1 MKTTENDLN
10 KYFYWYISNIIQMS
24 LSLSTQND
32 LLMSRLRAF
41 YSHDNYLNMKKIL
54 PYINGDSS
62 ISLRLI
68 DWFVTNFSKKN
79 YTVYV
84 VERNNSSIRFKVF
97 IDYKLH
103 LRAYGKKKFDPFCR
117 WERIT
122 MPYENDTKI
131 ETTIGQLNF
140 FKWALENNILKFIEE
155 HRREIEEDMNS
166 RNLNVTM
173 KNTTNEL
180 VSTNKTRKK
189 RQELSLSATKSIK
202 KEDVEIIVRFNNS

>member
-1 MKTTENDLN
+1 
-10 KYFYWYISNIIQMS
+10 
-24 LSLSTQND
+24 
-32 LLMSRLRAF
+32 MSRLKAF
-41 YSHDNYLNMKKIL
+41 YGEDNHVNMKKIL

-68 DWFVTNFSKKN
+68 DWFVTNYSKKN
-79 YTVYV
+79 YTVYP
-84 VERNNSSIRFKVF
+84 VERNNSNIRFKVF
-97 IDYKLH
+97 IDYKLR

-155 HRREIEEDMNS
+155 HRREIEEDMNA

-173 KNTTNEL
+173 KNTTNSPASL
-180 VSTNKTRKK
+180 TSTNKTRKK

-202 KEDVEIIVRFNNS
+202 KEEVEIIVRFNT

>member
-1 MKTTENDLN
+1 
-10 KYFYWYISNIIQMS
+10 
-24 LSLSTQND
+24 
-32 LLMSRLRAF
+32 MSRLRAF
-41 YSHDNYLNMKKIL
+41 YSEDNYSNMKRIL

-68 DWFVTNFSKKN
+68 DWFVTNYSKKN
-79 YTVYV
+79 YTVYG
-84 VERNNSSIRFKVF
+84 VERNNVNVRFKVF
-97 IDYKLH
+97 IDYKLR

-117 WERIT
+117 WERIV

-155 HRREIEEDMNS
+155 HRREIEEDMNT

-173 KNTTNEL
+173 KNTTNDL
-180 VSTNKTRKK
+180 PSTNKTRKK

-202 KEDVEIIVRFNNS
+202 KEEVEIIVRFNST

>member
-1 MKTTENDLN
+1 
-10 KYFYWYISNIIQMS
+10 MS

-32 LLMSRLRAF
+32 LLMSRLKAF
-41 YSHDNYLNMKKIL
+41 YGEDNHINMKRIL

-68 DWFVTNFSKKN
+68 DWFVTNYAKKN
-79 YTVYV
+79 YTVYA
-84 VERNNSSIRFKVF
+84 VERNNANVRFKVF
-97 IDYKLH
+97 IDYKLR

-117 WERIT
+117 WERIA

-140 FKWALENNILKFIEE
+140 FKWALENNIMKFIEE
-155 HRREIEEDMNS
+155 HRREIEEDMNT

-173 KNTTNEL
+173 KNPTNTN
-180 VSTNKTRKK
+180 VAVAGNKTRKK

-202 KEDVEIIVRFNNS
+202 REEVEIIVRFNT

>member
-1 MKTTENDLN
+1 
-10 KYFYWYISNIIQMS
+10 MS

-32 LLMSRLRAF
+32 LLMSRLKAF
-41 YSHDNYLNMKKIL
+41 YSEDNHTNMKRIL

-68 DWFVTNFSKKN
+68 DWFVTNYAKKN
-79 YTVYV
+79 YTVYA
-84 VERNNSSIRFKVF
+84 VERNDATIRFKVF
-97 IDYKLH
+97 IDYKLR

-117 WERIT
+117 WERIA

-140 FKWALENNILKFIEE
+140 FKWTLENNILKYIEE
-155 HRREIEEDMNS
+155 HRREIEEDMNT

-173 KNTTNEL
+173 KNTANT
-180 VSTNKTRKK
+180 VTPTNKTRKK

-202 KEDVEIIVRFNNS
+202 KEEVEIIVRFNNT

>member
-1 MKTTENDLN
+1 
-10 KYFYWYISNIIQMS
+10 
-24 LSLSTQND
+24 
-32 LLMSRLRAF
+32 MSRLKAF
-41 YSHDNYLNMKKIL
+41 YGEDNHINMKRIL

-68 DWFVTNFSKKN
+68 DWFVTNYAKKN
-79 YTVYV
+79 YTVYA
-84 VERNNSSIRFKVF
+84 VERNNANVRFKVF
-97 IDYKLH
+97 IDYKLR

-117 WERIT
+117 WERIA

-140 FKWALENNILKFIEE
+140 FKWALENNIMKFIEE
-155 HRREIEEDMNS
+155 HRREIEEDMNT

-173 KNTTNEL
+173 KNPTNTTAA
-180 VSTNKTRKK
+180 VAGNKTRKK

-202 KEDVEIIVRFNNS
+202 REEVEIIVRFNT

>member
-1 MKTTENDLN
+1 
-10 KYFYWYISNIIQMS
+10 MS

-41 YSHDNYLNMKKIL
+41 YSEDNYLNMKRIL

-68 DWFVTNFSKKN
+68 DWFVTNYSKKN

-84 VERNNSSIRFKVF
+84 VERNNTSVRFKVF
-97 IDYKLH
+97 IDYKLR

-117 WERIT
+117 WERT
-122 MPYENDTKI
+122 VMPYENDTKI

-155 HRREIEEDMNS
+155 HRREIEEDMNT

-180 VSTNKTRKK
+180 PSTNKTRKK

-202 KEDVEIIVRFNNS
+202 KEEVEIIVRFNST